1 MLHGMSPEALL
12 DILRGF
18 LGIAVFTGIAVLLSE
33 NRRAISWRVVGV
45 GLVLQ
50 FVFAALVLYA
60 PPARWAIDGVGAEW
74 R

>member
-1 MLHGMSPEALL
+1 MSPEALL
-12 DILRGF
+12 DILSGF

-60 PPARWAIDGVGAEW
+60 PPASWAIDGVGAEW